1 MKTMQPQRVFGIGSL
16 LLAVLF
22 GALALY
28 DFQTRQAA
36 HRLAIAKQGELQHLA
51 LQNAQHGQRTQA
63 EMLADG
69 LANNPLL
76 VGLVREAARRR
87 DTPAAGQDT
96 QLYALRRRAIEVLEP
111 PWRAMQQHQPVQ
123 LHLYLGNNGFAL
135 LRLQDPGRFGST
147 MTESRPLLR
156 EVMRNG
162 QPRSDAE
169 IDGYGASIRAVAPIQ
184 DAAGKPIGALEV
196 SLGLLPE
203 LVDLGERLDAG
214 LALMIN
220 RVALTEALGYP
231 PSGVQLG
238 PDWLSG
244 GHSATQALHWA
255 QMGTLPSPAEGRVW
269 RLLDADE
276 RTFLLNQIP
285 LPTRAGEAG
294 NATGPLAAALVWRD
308 VTELVAEHARESRQ
322 LLLKW
327 ALAWL
332 IAEALLLL
340 LAVLLYRRIRAQLRH
355 QLSRRQQERNR
366 RRLLDR
372 ARKIARLLPGMVF
385 QLKRF
390 ADGRYAFLYVSEGA
404 RAVYGL
410 PPSSLIRDAGCAL
423 AAVHTED
430 LPRLRGTLLRLALQ
444 GGSASTECRIRHPER
459 GLIWVECRASA
470 ERRRDGSV
478 VWQGFVTEITEVME
492 ATRALQ
498 KSESR
503 FRAMVGNLP
512 GAVYRCRNDGERRMR
527 YVSEGIERL
536 TGYPAEHF
544 TGDGA
549 QRYCAL
555 IHPDDR
561 DWARLAPER
570 GSHELTY
577 RLRHADG
584 STVWVRERARLLHD
598 RDEPLGWCDGFIW
611 DVTAQARAEAEMLER
626 ERYLRMLIDNVID
639 AIVIIDEHGLVE
651 SFNHAAERIFG
662 YRSDE
667 IVGRNL
673 SLLMPEPVR
682 SAHDHYLGEYVS
694 GAQPRVLERTRE
706 LQAQRRDGQVFSI
719 ELRVSQFS
727 HHGQRKFIGLVR
739 DISERKRV
747 ERMKSELVSIVSHE
761 LRTPLTS
768 INGAL
773 GLIAGGAL
781 DTQPEQLRRMLQVA
795 HQNSQRL
802 ARLIDDLLD
811 MDKLVAGKMKFEL
824 KVQPLA
830 PILAQALD
838 SSQGHAQQQQVR
850 LRLTAVP
857 AVQLNVDENRLQQV
871 LANFLSNAVKFS
883 PAGGTVEL
891 SAGARAGWA
900 RISVSDQGP
909 GIPDEFRARI
919 FQKFSQADSSDTRQ
933 KGGTGLGLAICKE
946 LVERMG
952 GRIGFESEP
961 GRGTCFWFELPVA
974 RPPAQVS
981 TDTTFERTAENE
993 DERAETDPAHRG

>member
-1 MKTMQPQRVFGIGSL
+1 
-16 LLAVLF
+16 
-22 GALALY
+22 
-28 DFQTRQAA
+28 
-36 HRLAIAKQGELQHLA
+36 
-51 LQNAQHGQRTQA
+51 
-63 EMLADG
+63 
-69 LANNPLL
+69 
-76 VGLVREAARRR
+76 
-87 DTPAAGQDT
+87 
-96 QLYALRRRAIEVLEP
+96 
-111 PWRAMQQHQPVQ
+111 
-123 LHLYLGNNGFAL
+123 
-135 LRLQDPGRFGST
+135 
-147 MTESRPLLR
+147 
-156 EVMRNG
+156 
-162 QPRSDAE
+162 
-169 IDGYGASIRAVAPIQ
+169 
-184 DAAGKPIGALEV
+184 
-196 SLGLLPE
+196 
-203 LVDLGERLDAG
+203 
-214 LALMIN
+214 
-220 RVALTEALGYP
+220 
-231 PSGVQLG
+231 
-238 PDWLSG
+238 
-244 GHSATQALHWA
+244 
-255 QMGTLPSPAEGRVW
+255 
-269 RLLDADE
+269 
-276 RTFLLNQIP
+276 
-285 LPTRAGEAG
+285 
-294 NATGPLAAALVWRD
+294 
-308 VTELVAEHARESRQ
+308 
-322 LLLKW
+322 
-327 ALAWL
+327 
-332 IAEALLLL
+332 
-340 LAVLLYRRIRAQLRH
+340 
-355 QLSRRQQERNR
+355 
-366 RRLLDR
+366 
-372 ARKIARLLPGMVF
+372 
-385 QLKRF
+385 
-390 ADGRYAFLYVSEGA
+390 
-404 RAVYGL
+404 
-410 PPSSLIRDAGCAL
+410 
-423 AAVHTED
+423 
-430 LPRLRGTLLRLALQ
+430 
-444 GGSASTECRIRHPER
+444 
-459 GLIWVECRASA
+459 
-470 ERRRDGSV
+470 
-478 VWQGFVTEITEVME
+478 
-492 ATRALQ
+492 
-498 KSESR
+498 
-503 FRAMVGNLP
+503 
-512 GAVYRCRNDGERRMR
+512 
-527 YVSEGIERL
+527 
-536 TGYPAEHF
+536 
-544 TGDGA
+544 
-549 QRYCAL
+549 
-555 IHPDDR
+555 
-561 DWARLAPER
+561 
-570 GSHELTY
+570 
-577 RLRHADG
+577 
-584 STVWVRERARLLHD
+584 
-598 RDEPLGWCDGFIW
+598 
-611 DVTAQARAEAEMLER
+611 MLER

-974 RPPAQVS
+974 RPPAQAS